1 MADEKKSPAKTQT
14 QTRAALAQKIAN
26 ATGLGTRYIADQ
38 LNQAD
43 AWEAAEKLA
52 EVQKFEE
59 ICELWNPQNK
69 AV

>member
-14 QTRAALAQKIAN
+14 QTRAALAQTIAN
-26 ATGLGTRYIADQ
+26 ATGFGPRYIADQ
-38 LNQAD
+38 LNHAD

-52 EVQKFEE
+52 ESQKFES